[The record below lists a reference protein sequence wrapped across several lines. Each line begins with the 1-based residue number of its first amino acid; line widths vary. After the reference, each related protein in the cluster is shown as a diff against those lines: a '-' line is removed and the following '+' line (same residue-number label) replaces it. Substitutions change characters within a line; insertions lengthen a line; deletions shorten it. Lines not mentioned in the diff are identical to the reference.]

1 MAIKIQLV
9 GDSAR
14 AVRTRAILAA
24 WKLLPAGSDK
34 ADLLEAVQ
42 AVDGCEDCTMAQL
55 SVEIGAIK
63 KQMPKVYKTLPALKS
78 GQRGR
83 VASEGADEASVLAY
97 LETIGADDE
106 GDEGNE

>member
-1 MAIKIQLV
+1 MVKIQLV

-24 WKLLPAGSDK
+24 WKSLPAGSDK

-42 AVDGCEDCTMAQL
+42 GVEGCEDCTMPQL
-55 SVEIGAIK
+55 STEIGAIK
-63 KQMPKVYKTLPALKS
+63 RTMPKVFKTLPALKS

-83 VASEGADEASVLAY
+83 VATEGADEASVLAY
-97 LETIGADDE
+97 LETIGADD
-106 GDEGNE
+106 DA